1 MNNLK
6 NLFVKNPSPDKKDT
20 DGKAMRNQNKLKGVQ
35 VHVGQFYLRIGD
47 EEILNINQLK
57 KRNQQF
63 EELYKAE
70 IKAREVESNGD
81 NTILSFGTVHLVSKD
96 IKKFFCVYNP
106 EPEGVYQDGSK
117 KGKYKVK
124 TCKDADEA
132 LKEGAQ
138 SMVYSEEN
146 MQQQYR
152 EELAHL
158 KKYHYEVLQRIHQ
171 KEEMV
176 EREKYKEYVKH
187 ELAKTKMQIKSTK
200 DKMSQAEKKH
210 KALTKEYERHTR
222 ELLDLEKEFLTA
234 VENTKHNHT
243 AMLSKMEED
252 HANYFIKEK
261 EAHDKLKH
269 TAHNLTQQIKES
281 HTKLLKK
288 KMDKRKEL
296 DKERLELLDQLV
308 GLKQTNALQVRE
320 IMAASHLFHLTNE
333 SRASEGQPQLDLTQE
348 IRALVGD
355 EYKGNP
361 TGYFHAYSPEMED
374 NKKVQGTPG
383 GSDEACVIC

>member
-20 DGKAMRNQNKLKGVQ
+20 DGKAMSNQNKLKGVQ

-70 IKAREVESNGD
+70 IKAREGESNAD
-81 NTILSFGTVHLVSKD
+81 NTILSFGTFHLVSKD
-96 IKKFFCVYNP
+96 
-106 EPEGVYQDGSK
+106 
-117 KGKYKVK
+117 
-124 TCKDADEA
+124 DADEA

-320 IMAASHLFHLTNE
+320 IMAAS
-333 SRASEGQPQLDLTQE
+333 
-348 IRALVGD
+348 
-355 EYKGNP
+355 
-361 TGYFHAYSPEMED
+361 
-374 NKKVQGTPG
+374 
-383 GSDEACVIC
+383 